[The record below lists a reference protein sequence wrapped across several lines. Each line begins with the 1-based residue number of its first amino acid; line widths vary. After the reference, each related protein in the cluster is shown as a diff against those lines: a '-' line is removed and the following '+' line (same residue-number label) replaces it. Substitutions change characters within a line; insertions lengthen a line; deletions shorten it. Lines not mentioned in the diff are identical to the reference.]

1 MDNNKL
7 TTVRQL
13 TPIRFWR
20 WGKVGSLFFIGKSE
34 TSHPL
39 YVIRLVKLR
48 DKMWSSPKRFDP
60 LFMWGYLQQTSQNI
74 VLRGFAAYLFDLTNL
89 NDIKPDTIYLLW
101 RQYCNL
107 VQEEGST
114 VPFYSQ
120 YQAAKECLFWSQR
133 DNQILQKFF
142 SSSAFSEIER
152 ALMLVCNYEC
162 NLSRES
168 MHNMVFNTHPV
179 IAVRKENTNTFIR
192 YDELRLVE
200 YKYLEKMDATI
211 IPDEEGKTIARGFQA
226 AFINYCMA
234 KNAYSLINTFTPEKQ
249 MIGSFHPQF
258 ANVLFESVP
267 FHCLDVDINELFET
281 YLNYVE
287 KAEMNICNRDADF
300 LDLKD
305 QQKRNF
311 VLHRIFQWEMFTFT
325 EQTITQYYLSE
336 IQLHFVEE
344 QTRKFIKYLLG
355 QMQNSQFMDDD
366 LKEFLRIFPSHPI
379 VPITEVEALLT
390 IPAPNKYDAVVQ
402 YVIERRKFDPAFAAK
417 LDKCKDRKER
427 CALLSDIFGWILD
440 ANALGKNVNSK
451 SRKNK
456 DTGGL

>member
-1 MDNNKL
+1 MDNKL

-20 WGKVGSLFFIGKSE
+20 WGKVGSLFLIGKSE

-39 YVIRLVKLR
+39 YVIRLVNLR
-48 DKMWSSPKRFDP
+48 DKMYSSPRRFDS
-60 LFMWGYLQQTSQNI
+60 LFMWRYVQHTSHNI
-74 VLRGFAAYLFDLTNL
+74 VLRGFAAYLFDLTDL
-89 NDIKPDTIYLLW
+89 KDIKPDTIYLLW
-101 RQYCNL
+101 KQYCNL

-120 YQAAKECLFWSQR
+120 YQAAKECIFWSQR

-142 SSSAFSEIER
+142 TSSAFNEIER

-168 MHNMVFNTHPV
+168 MHNMVFNTHPI
-179 IAVRKENTNTFIR
+179 IAVIKENVKTFVR
-192 YDELRLVE
+192 YDNLRLME
-200 YKYLEKMDATI
+200 YKYLEIMDATTT
-211 IPDEEGKTIARGFQA
+211 PDNEVNIIARGFQA

-234 KNAYSLINTFTPEKQ
+234 KNAFSQFNTFTPEKQ
-249 MIGSFHPQF
+249 MIWSFHPKF

-267 FHCLDVDINELFET
+267 FQCLDVDINALFET
-281 YLNYVE
+281 YLNYIE
-287 KAEMNICNRDADF
+287 EAEMNICKRDADF

-311 VLHRIFQWEMFTFT
+311 VLHRIFQWEVFTFT

-344 QTRKFIKYLLG
+344 QTRKFLKYLLG
-355 QMQNSQFMDDD
+355 QMQESQFMDDD

-379 VPITEVEALLT
+379 VPIIEVESLMT
-390 IPAPNKYDAVVQ
+390 IPAPNKYNAVVQ
-402 YVIERRKFDPAFAAK
+402 YVIERRKIDPTFAAK
-417 LDKCKDRKER
+417 LDRCKDRKAR
-427 CALLSDIFGWILD
+427 CAYLSELFGWVLD
-440 ANALGKNVNSK
+440 DNALGKNVK
-451 SRKNK
+451 AKLKNNK
-456 DTGGL
+456 NTGGL